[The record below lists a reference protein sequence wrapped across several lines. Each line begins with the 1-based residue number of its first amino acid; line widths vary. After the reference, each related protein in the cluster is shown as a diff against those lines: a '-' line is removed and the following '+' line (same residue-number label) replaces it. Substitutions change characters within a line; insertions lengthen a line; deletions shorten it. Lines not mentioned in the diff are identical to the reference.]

1 MDSSDPEGTEG
12 IELDLPD
19 EYLDQVLLDLVRVAS
34 YRILPDLSTRLL
46 QAINTP
52 AVVAQPES
60 AQPVKTWQSQ

>member
-34 YRILPDLSTRLL
+34 YRI
-46 QAINTP
+46 
-52 AVVAQPES
+52 
-60 AQPVKTWQSQ
+60 